1 MAVTR
6 LYPPNIAGTL
16 PSFYGTAELAV
27 PFSMNVLV
35 AKDQVS
41 SFKLKIRTASA
52 DILLA
57 ELPSDSIDFPAG
69 KVTFN
74 ISNIHERLIRGNFYK
89 IQIAYVGNDNVI
101 GYYSTTAVI
110 KYTNEPEVSIAGL
123 SDSVTNTLMSQKFA
137 GRYYNEDTTE
147 VVYKYRFVVTAAD
160 GTEIENSGWILR
172 SPGDMNEYTV
182 KADLGHSICKVSYEI
197 ITNNQLVAS
206 SPAYFIMIAA
216 NTGTPK
222 FNLQIKNVDY
232 ENGAVNVYAKGNN
245 LKGGY
250 ILSRAASTNDY
261 HTWDTINAFTVNGE
275 LLYTDYTVA
284 AGVSYK
290 YSLQK
295 SDYSEPK
302 SISSIVTPYFEH
314 LFLFDGT
321 RQLKVSFNPKV
332 SSFKPVL
339 QESLKTTLGNKYPF
353 VLRNGAVNYKE
364 LSLSGLISYLTDN
377 DELFMQ
383 RSDFADDNFRDTTD
397 LTDENIAAE
406 LRFKTKVL
414 EWLTNGEVKLLRSP
428 YEGNF
433 IVRLL
438 NVSLA
443 PQETLGRMLHTFTCT
458 ADEVAD
464 YSISAL
470 VNYNILAANEYKET
484 FSLNLLKESLAAQGK
499 NEAEIEAAITNM
511 DFSKNF
517 VCSKV
522 EISCD
527 KGYESQLYGTIV
539 KWGENSYII
548 DRSGNC
554 TLTAAYPV
562 NQLLK
567 LAQLGI
573 GWEHATITLT
583 VTENLL
589 EETAPKLKQ
598 LFGYSVNGFEQAG
611 KDLFKINT
619 NIYSIVDIEYKLLPV
634 AKVFSDDA
642 IERLFINS
650 GYQGIVKNSIYANR
664 LIVKRDE
671 QYYIVNTQGELTPYN
686 YSTIVTIDGEQ
697 YDIATIKPSKI
708 PQKSLIVPSG
718 VVVYIYGFV
727 KE

>member
-197 ITNNQLVAS
+197 ITNNQLVVS

-438 NVSLA
+438 DVSLA

-517 VCSKV
+517 ICSKV

-562 NQLLK
+562 NQPLK

-589 EETAPKLKQ
+589 EETVPKLKQ

-671 QYYIVNTQGELTPYN
+671 QYYIVNAQGELTPYN

>member
-261 HTWDTINAFTVNGE
+261 HTWDTINAFTVNDE

-302 SISSIVTPYFEH
+302 SISPIVTPYFEH

-377 DELFMQ
+377 DELFM
-383 RSDFADDNFRDTTD
+383 
-397 LTDENIAAE
+397 
-406 LRFKTKVL
+406 
-414 EWLTNGEVKLLRSP
+414 
-428 YEGNF
+428 
-433 IVRLL
+433 
-438 NVSLA
+438 
-443 PQETLGRMLHTFTCT
+443 
-458 ADEVAD
+458 
-464 YSISAL
+464 
-470 VNYNILAANEYKET
+470 
-484 FSLNLLKESLAAQGK
+484 
-499 NEAEIEAAITNM
+499 
-511 DFSKNF
+511 
-517 VCSKV
+517 
-522 EISCD
+522 
-527 KGYESQLYGTIV
+527 
-539 KWGENSYII
+539 
-548 DRSGNC
+548 
-554 TLTAAYPV
+554 
-562 NQLLK
+562 
-567 LAQLGI
+567 
-573 GWEHATITLT
+573 
-583 VTENLL
+583 
-589 EETAPKLKQ
+589 
-598 LFGYSVNGFEQAG
+598 
-611 KDLFKINT
+611 
-619 NIYSIVDIEYKLLPV
+619 
-634 AKVFSDDA
+634 
-642 IERLFINS
+642 
-650 GYQGIVKNSIYANR
+650 
-664 LIVKRDE
+664 
-671 QYYIVNTQGELTPYN
+671 
-686 YSTIVTIDGEQ
+686 
-697 YDIATIKPSKI
+697 
-708 PQKSLIVPSG
+708 
-718 VVVYIYGFV
+718 
-727 KE
+727 